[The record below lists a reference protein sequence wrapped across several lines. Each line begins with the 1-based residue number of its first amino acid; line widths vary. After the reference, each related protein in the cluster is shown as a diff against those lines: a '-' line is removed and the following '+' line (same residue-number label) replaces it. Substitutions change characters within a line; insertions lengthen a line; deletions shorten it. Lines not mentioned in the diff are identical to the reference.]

1 MHFVGNSLTMVSWN
15 LNSVLHSPE
24 CHKLLTQAE
33 YPSGSPSAL
42 LTRFGPLQVPQLPQA
57 EYHPQE
63 KMISTHYTDKTN
75 YNLAG
80 AGHSRIGLL
89 QMWCTVEELLEST
102 HIVWSNALYRRRQS
116 NLLSALVLL
125 EWILSWILFSVLSW
139 LLWLCLISCKL
150 EEIFPVHI

>member
-1 MHFVGNSLTMVSWN
+1 MVSWN

-24 CHKLLTQAE
+24 CHKLLTQ
-33 YPSGSPSAL
+33 YPSVSPSAL

-63 KMISTHYTDKTN
+63 KMISTHCTDQTN

-89 QMWCTVEELLEST
+89 QMCCKVEGLLEST
-102 HIVWSNALYRRRQS
+102 HIIWSNVLYRRRQS
-116 NLLSALVLL
+116 NLLSALVLI
-125 EWILSWILFSVLSW
+125 E
-139 LLWLCLISCKL
+139 
-150 EEIFPVHI
+150 